1 MKFECFFFLIV
12 INHNRRSSSSS
23 DSLQSRN
30 RMSFKMKSSQQQQQ
44 TGTTNNASNTGNVN
58 NNNNSGSGGG
68 GNQPSSPTK
77 YRFLWIRIALFE
89 KYLVSIVDHVVENSY
104 KYYERD
110 ALVSDPVAGQILAS
124 LLVGPCA
131 LDYTK
136 MKTHDQYWTD
146 PPADELVQRH
156 RISSSICSPN
166 PATNNSTISTGIN
179 QSTPPS
185 SRKPL
190 GMNFRK
196 NFTYTNGNEHH
207 HHHDENQSSVSP
219 ISRTSSTNICWSPK
233 DYVESLH
240 QNSKSTLLYGKN
252 NVIMQPVCCCCCC
265 CVCSVWKSIQT

>member
-1 MKFECFFFLIV
+1 
-12 INHNRRSSSSS
+12 
-23 DSLQSRN
+23 
-30 RMSFKMKSSQQQQQ
+30 MKSNQS
-44 TGTTNNASNTGNVN
+44 TTNNNVST
-58 NNNNSGSGGG
+58 NNNNSGNSGG
-68 GNQPSSPTK
+68 NSQSTPTK

-89 KYLVSIVDHVVENSY
+89 KYLVSIVDHVVKNST
-104 KYYERD
+104 KYYERN
-110 ALVSDPVAGQILAS
+110 ALVSDPVAGQIFAS

-136 MKTHDQYWTD
+136 IKTQDQYWTD

-166 PATNNSTISTGIN
+166 PATANNSMTATTAMGTTTTTTNGIN

-190 GMNFRK
+190 GMNYRR
-196 NFTYTNGNEHH
+196 NFTYTNGVGNENYHNH
-207 HHHDENQSSVSP
+207 YNHYYHNHNYYDEHQSSP
-219 ISRTSSTNICWSPK
+219 ILRTSSNICWSPK

-252 NVIMQPVCCCCCC
+252 NVIMQPVCK
-265 CVCSVWKSIQT
+265 VH